1 MCSVNSF
8 TQKAFKLTQ
17 PEADHHMGTMSPPLY
32 KKLVGS
38 LMFQIIEK
46 KQESSLFLLS
56 YLKTL
61 STGPDGNWTCDLRL
75 CKPEI
80 IELNLQGRGI
90 PFAEY
95 GHLYEPLRYCV
106 NYKVFLL
113 FIYWIAA
120 WHCKK
125 CCVIDT
131 NLPGRKSL
139 TITRRQA
146 RK

>member
-8 TQKAFKLTQ
+8 TQKPFKLTQ

-38 LMFQIIEK
+38 LMFQILEK

-61 STGPDGNWTCDLRL
+61 STGSNRNWTCDLQL

-80 IELNLQGRGI
+80 IELSLQGRGI

>member
-17 PEADHHMGTMSPPLY
+17 PEADHHMGTKSPPLY

-61 STGPDGNWTCDLRL
+61 STGPDGN
-75 CKPEI
+75 
-80 IELNLQGRGI
+80 
-90 PFAEY
+90 
-95 GHLYEPLRYCV
+95 
-106 NYKVFLL
+106 
-113 FIYWIAA
+113 
-120 WHCKK
+120 
-125 CCVIDT
+125 
-131 NLPGRKSL
+131 
-139 TITRRQA
+139 
-146 RK
+146 